1 MNFLASAIGGLLGLS
16 SAGAGAAAQAA
27 GGGLMGKAAP
37 AAIGAGIGALAAGGT
52 QQDAIKAAGT
62 FGMGPAS
69 RAQGITQLERAQQI
83 LASGQPQMAPM
94 TPPQVQQGQPMQMM
108 PQQMQ
113 MPVQMPMQQMPTQQM
128 QMPMQQ
134 PMPQGGIASA
144 APMQQMGRPFARGGY
159 IEGPGTGRS
168 DSIPAMIYQGGK
180 PVQRAALSDGEFVM
194 TERAVRGAGGGDR
207 ARGAARM
214 YRMMREF
221 EKGGRV

>member
-1 MNFLASAIGGLLGLS
+1 MNFLASATGGLLGLS

-52 QQDAIKAAGT
+52 QQDAIKAANT

-69 RAQGITQLERAQQI
+69 RSQGIAQLQRAQDI
-83 LASGQPQMAPM
+83 LAAGQPQMAPM
-94 TPPQVQQGQPMQMM
+94 AQPQVQQGQPMQMM

-113 MPVQMPMQQMPTQQM
+113 MPVQMPMQQMPVQQM
-128 QMPMQQ
+128 QMPTQQ
-134 PMPQGGIASA
+134 PMPQGGIAGV
-144 APMQQMGRPFARGGY
+144 APMPQMGRPFARGGY

-194 TERAVRGAGGGDR
+194 TERAVRGAGNGDR
-207 ARGAARM
+207 SLGAARM